1 MGITFTNWDEWKDI
15 LAKMQDGLVRCPD
28 CGEWVSNLLKIPE
41 RYRNLYYTS
50 ALRRFEEYSKYMP
63 SEIERLRSLQEIE
76 TYRET
81 KEYCCDYC
89 MAARASTRSGYE
101 WSERFDKC
109 SGCGEWFDKGLV
121 KPFSVRL
128 NTTRQNLCSGCRDKA
143 RLEYQEYKRNG
154 KERQRVAVQ
163 NDRARRLGL
172 VADLTVDEW
181 LAVIKEHNNRCKY
194 CGGGW
199 TDMEHVVPVSQG
211 GGTTKSNVVTSCRSC
226 NTRKMREDR
235 LKQGLLVP
243 RQYMYADR

>member
-15 LAKMQDGLVRCPD
+15 LAKMQDGLVVCPD
-28 CGEWVSNLLKIPE
+28 CDTWVIDLIKIPE
-41 RYRNLYYTS
+41 RYKNLEY
-50 ALRRFEEYSKYMP
+50 ADGLCRFEEYSYGS
-63 SEIERLRSLQEIE
+63 SEIEKKRWLQEIE
-76 TYRET
+76 KNKET
-81 KEYCCDYC
+81 KEYCCEYC
-89 MAARASTRSGYE
+89 LSGRVRKRFRQE
-101 WSERFDKC
+101 WRKKFDKC
-109 SGCGEWFDKGLV
+109 QGCGEWFSKGLV
-121 KPFSVRL
+121 KAYAVRL
-128 NTTRQNLCSGCRDKA
+128 NVTARDLCCTCREKA
-143 RLEYQEYKRNG
+143 KVEYQEFKRNG
-154 KERQRVAVQ
+154 KERQRVSAQ